1 MKKPRHRQ
9 QALWVAALCAS
20 LHLGAGA
27 QDSGCLIE
35 PSADLKLGVPADG
48 VLDRVMVERGDTVR
62 KGQLLG
68 RLNIDLETAQARTL
82 ATKLAFGERKLERN
96 LELRD
101 QNLIAPQELDEI
113 ATNQKVAELEYAES
127 QERIKLRNIH
137 SPVDG
142 VVVDVYYQVGDL
154 IKQDKIF
161 RVARLDPL
169 YVEMILPASRFGQ
182 VKPGQPMRVLTELGA
197 RELKGEVGAVDKVI
211 DAASSTFRVRL
222 IVPNPDNRVPSGQ
235 RCRIRF

>member
-1 MKKPRHRQ
+1 MKKKRLRHDLLWGL
-9 QALWVAALCAS
+9 ALW
-20 LHLGAGA
+20 LGVSATGWA

-48 VLDRVMVERGDTVR
+48 VLDRVTVERGDVVR

-96 LELRD
+96 LELQA
-101 QNLIAPQELDEI
+101 QNMIAPQELDEI
-113 ATNQKVAELEYAES
+113 ATNQKVAELEFAES

-154 IKQDKIF
+154 IKQEKIF

-169 YVEMILPASRFGQ
+169 YVELILPAARFGQ
-182 VKPGQPMRVLTELGA
+182 IKSGQSMRVVTELGA
-197 RELKGEVGAVDKVI
+197 RELRGDVGAVDKVI

>member
-1 MKKPRHRQ
+1 MKKTGFRKHG
-9 QALWVAALCAS
+9 LCAIG
-20 LHLGAGA
+20 LWLGMMAQVWA

-48 VLDRVMVERGDTVR
+48 VLDRVMVERGEVVR

-82 ATKLAFGERKLERN
+82 ATKLAYGERKLDRN
-96 LELRD
+96 SELKD
-101 QNLIAPQELDEI
+101 QNLIAPQDLDEI
-113 ATNQKVAELEYAES
+113 ATNQKVAELEFAES
-127 QERIKLRNIH
+127 QERIKMRNIH

-142 VVVDVYYQVGDL
+142 VVVDVYNQVGDL

-169 YVEMILPASRFGQ
+169 HVEIILPASRFGQ
-182 VKPGQPMRVLTELGA
+182 IKPGQSMRVLTELGA
-197 RELKGEVGAVDKVI
+197 RDLKGEVGAVDKVI

-222 IVPNPDNRVPSGQ
+222 IVPNPDNKVPSGQ

>member
-1 MKKPRHRQ
+1 MH
-9 QALWVAALCAS
+9 AL
-20 LHLGAGA
+20 A

-35 PSADLKLGVPADG
+35 PSAELKLGVPTDG
-48 VLDRVMVERGDTVR
+48 VLDRVMVERGDLVR

-96 LELRD
+96 LELKD
-101 QNLIAPQELDEI
+101 QNLIAPQDLDEI
-113 ATNQKVAELEYAES
+113 STNQKVAELEYAES
-127 QERIKLRNIH
+127 QERIKMRNIH

-142 VVVDVYYQVGDL
+142 VVVDVYSQVGDL
-154 IKQDKIF
+154 VKQEKIF

-169 YVEMILPASRFGQ
+169 YVELILPASRFGQ
-182 VKPGQPMRVLTELGA
+182 LKPGQSLRVMPELGT

>member
-1 MKKPRHRQ
+1 MRKSYMRKYGFWVLG
-9 QALWVAALCAS
+9 LW
-20 LHLGAGA
+20 AGLAVNVMA

-48 VLDRVMVERGDTVR
+48 VLDRVMVERGDVVR

-68 RLNIDLETAQARTL
+68 RLNIDLETAQSRTL

-96 LELRD
+96 LELKD
-101 QNLIAPQELDEI
+101 QNLIAPQDLDEI
-113 ATNQKVAELEYAES
+113 ATNQKVAEMEFAES

-137 SPVDG
+137 SPVNG
-142 VVVDVYYQVGDL
+142 VVVDVYSQVGDL
-154 IKQDKIF
+154 IKQEKIF

-169 YVEMILPASRFGQ
+169 YVEIILPAARFGQ
-182 VKPGQPMRVLTELGA
+182 IKPGQAMRVIAELGA

-222 IVPNPDNRVPSGQ
+222 IVPNPDNLVPSGQ

>member
-1 MKKPRHRQ
+1 MKKAGFKKHS
-9 QALWVAALCAS
+9 LWVMGFWLGLTAS
-20 LHLGAGA
+20 VWA

-48 VLDRVMVERGDTVR
+48 VLDRVMVERGDVVR

-68 RLNIDLETAQARTL
+68 RLNIDLESAQARTL
-82 ATKLAFGERKLERN
+82 ATKLAFGERKLDRN
-96 LELRD
+96 SELKD
-101 QNLIAPQELDEI
+101 QNLIAPQDLDEI
-113 ATNQKVAELEYAES
+113 ATNQKVAELEFAES
-127 QERIKLRNIH
+127 QERIKMRNIH

-142 VVVDVYYQVGDL
+142 VVVDVYNQVGDL

-169 YVEMILPASRFGQ
+169 HVEIILPASRFGQ
-182 VKPGQPMRVLTELGA
+182 IKPGQSMRVLTELGA
-197 RELKGEVGAVDKVI
+197 RDLKGEVGAVDKVI

-222 IVPNPDNRVPSGQ
+222 IVPNPDNKVPSGQ

>member
-1 MKKPRHRQ
+1 MYQRG
-9 QALWVAALCAS
+9 LWV
-20 LHLGAGA
+20 LGLWAGLVMNVMA

-48 VLDRVMVERGDTVR
+48 VLDRVMVERGDLVR

-96 LELRD
+96 SELKD
-101 QNLIAPQELDEI
+101 QNLIAPQDLDEI
-113 ATNQKVAELEYAES
+113 ATNQKVAEMEFAES

-137 SPVDG
+137 SPVNG
-142 VVVDVYYQVGDL
+142 VVVDVYNQVGDL

-169 YVEMILPASRFGQ
+169 YVEFILPASRFGQ
-182 VKPGQPMRVLTELGA
+182 IKTGQQMRVMTELGA

-222 IVPNPDNRVPSGQ
+222 IVPNPDNLVPSGQ

>member
-1 MKKPRHRQ
+1 MKKTGFRKYS
-9 QALWVAALCAS
+9 LWAVGLWLCMATQVW
-20 LHLGAGA
+20 A

-48 VLDRVMVERGDTVR
+48 VLDRVMVERGDVVR

-96 LELRD
+96 SELKD
-101 QNLIAPQELDEI
+101 QNLIAPQDLDEI
-113 ATNQKVAELEYAES
+113 ATNQKVAELEFAES

-137 SPVDG
+137 SPVNG
-142 VVVDVYYQVGDL
+142 VVVDVYNQVGDL
-154 IKQDKIF
+154 IKQEKIF

-169 YVEMILPASRFGQ
+169 YVEIILPASRFGQ
-182 VKPGQPMRVLTELGA
+182 IKPGQPMRVMTELGA

-222 IVPNPDNRVPSGQ
+222 IVPNPDNLVPSGQ

>member
-1 MKKPRHRQ
+1 MKKTGFKKHS
-9 QALWVAALCAS
+9 LWVIGFCLGMAS
-20 LHLGAGA
+20 QVWA

-48 VLDRVMVERGDTVR
+48 VLDRVMVERGEVVR
-62 KGQLLG
+62 QGQLLG

-82 ATKLAFGERKLERN
+82 ATKLAYGARKLDRN
-96 LELRD
+96 SELKD
-101 QNLIAPQELDEI
+101 QNLIAPQDLDEI
-113 ATNQKVAELEYAES
+113 ATNQKVAELEFAES
-127 QERIKLRNIH
+127 QERIKMRNIH

-142 VVVDVYYQVGDL
+142 VVVDVYNQVGDL

-169 YVEMILPASRFGQ
+169 HVEIILPASRFGQ
-182 VKPGQPMRVLTELGA
+182 IKPGQSMRVLTELGA
-197 RELKGEVGAVDKVI
+197 RDLKGEVGAVDKVI

-222 IVPNPDNRVPSGQ
+222 IVPNPDNKVPSGQ

>member
-1 MKKPRHRQ
+1 MKRQ
-9 QALWVAALCAS
+9 RFRPHALWVAGLCAGLS
-20 LHLGAGA
+20 LGARA

-68 RLNIDLETAQARTL
+68 RLNVDLESAQARTL

-154 IKQDKIF
+154 IKQEKIF

-182 VKPGQPMRVLTELGA
+182 IKPGQPMRVLTELGA

>member
-1 MKKPRHRQ
+1 MRRQ
-9 QALWVAALCAS
+9 GYRRSGWLVAS
-20 LHLGAGA
+20 LWAGLTVGAMA

-48 VLDRVMVERGDTVR
+48 VLDRVMVERGDVVR

-68 RLNIDLETAQARTL
+68 RLNIDLETAQSRTL

-96 LELRD
+96 LELKD

-142 VVVDVYYQVGDL
+142 VVVDVYNQVGDL
-154 IKQDKIF
+154 IKQEKIF

-169 YVEMILPASRFGQ
+169 YVEIILPASRFGQ
-182 VKPGQPMRVLTELGA
+182 IKPGQAMRVVTELGA
-197 RELKGEVGAVDKVI
+197 KELKGEVGAVDKVI

-235 RCRIRF
+235 RCRLRF

>member
-1 MKKPRHRQ
+1 M
-9 QALWVAALCAS
+9 
-20 LHLGAGA
+20 
-27 QDSGCLIE
+27 E
-35 PSADLKLGVPADG
+35 LK
-48 VLDRVMVERGDTVR
+48 E
-62 KGQLLG
+62 
-68 RLNIDLETAQARTL
+68 E
-82 ATKLAFGERKLERN
+82 
-96 LELRD
+96 
-101 QNLIAPQELDEI
+101 NLIAPQELDEI

-127 QERIKLRNIH
+127 QERIKQRNIH

-142 VVVDVYYQVGDL
+142 VVVDVYNQVGDL

-182 VKPGQPMRVLTELGA
+182 IKPGQTMRVLTELGA
-197 RELKGEVGAVDKVI
+197 KELKGEVGAVDKVI

>member
-1 MKKPRHRQ
+1 MKKKGFRNTS
-9 QALWVAALCAS
+9 LWAVGLW
-20 LHLGAGA
+20 LGMATSVWA

-48 VLDRVMVERGDTVR
+48 VLDRVMVERGEVVR

-82 ATKLAFGERKLERN
+82 ATKLAFGERKLDRN
-96 LELRD
+96 SELKD
-101 QNLIAPQELDEI
+101 QNLIAPQDLDEI
-113 ATNQKVAELEYAES
+113 ATNQKVAEMEFAES
-127 QERIKLRNIH
+127 QERIKMRNIH

-142 VVVDVYYQVGDL
+142 VVVDVYNQVGDL

-169 YVEMILPASRFGQ
+169 HVEIILPASRFGQ
-182 VKPGQPMRVLTELGA
+182 IKPGQSMRVLTELGA
-197 RELKGEVGAVDKVI
+197 RDLKGEVGAVDKVI

-222 IVPNPDNRVPSGQ
+222 IVPNPDNKVPSGQ

>member
-1 MKKPRHRQ
+1 MKKQRFRRHG
-9 QALWVAALCAS
+9 LWVAGLWAS
-20 LHLGAGA
+20 LTLGAWA

-182 VKPGQPMRVLTELGA
+182 VKPGQPMRILTELGA